1 MVGLSTLPTFKAHA
15 SLATLL
21 PRDIIYMIVRQ
32 AFESQTGLDFI
43 EGKRASNAA
52 RRNLVGQL
60 ARVSVLAQVS
70 VAWRQVALP
79 FVYSTVVC
87 EQIGGSEQWRSN
99 VHWFYNGKSQRARQL
114 VVQGRNGQLACGEL
128 ELAQFSSMKW
138 PNLRQVQVNMHRG
151 GQLVCAYVSCAAPQL
166 AVQMKPLLTVLPDA
180 KSFRMHVGLL
190 CELQDVVLPWGPH
203 AWTLLGKASDSL
215 RHLRLVDVPK
225 ECARQVLLLPY
236 AGRFSKLRT
245 LSIAFGCDDGLAA
258 AADAGGWM
266 PHALLRRSSS
276 CSTQRWAFPRLNQ
289 LRVSDIP
296 FDIRELLAVYRS
308 PVLRRMEIEIGTEQL
323 AASRLHAADWARMA
337 GPQLRAL
344 DIACIGA
351 GHVSPER
358 AALLVRQT
366 LRTAPAQLQH
376 LRMAIHML
384 QPLPAHALD
393 RVPLRALSCL
403 KTLDL
408 RAPLYL
414 TDCQLLMQRL
424 PRLERLRLP
433 SLCTSE
439 LPRAEPRCLDKL
451 YAVLG
456 TPQLASPS
464 LSNAGSRTL
473 QSLHVGFWDVR
484 QSLRALCCHLICFAA
499 QMPALS
505 LITLDLQFARALQSA
520 VDGLYLMHQ
529 RQARWTATSKSDYAW
544 LDRLH
549 SVLIQQVM

>member
-1 MVGLSTLPTFKAHA
+1 MVGLSTLTTYKAQA

-52 RRNLVGQL
+52 RHNLMGQL

-87 EQIGGSEQWRSN
+87 EQVGGSEQWRSN
-99 VHWFYNGKSQRARQL
+99 VHWFYSGKSQRARQL
-114 VVQGRNGQLACGEL
+114 VVQGRNGQLACSEL

-138 PNLRQVQVNMHRG
+138 PNLRQVQVNMHHG
-151 GQLVCAYVSCAAPQL
+151 GQLVCAYVSCAASQS
-166 AVQMKPLLTVLPDA
+166 AVQMKPLLTVLPDTG
-180 KSFRMHVGLL
+180 SFRLHVGLL

-203 AWTLLGKASDSL
+203 AWTLLGRASDSL
-215 RHLRLVDVPK
+215 RHLRLVDVPRSY
-225 ECARQVLLLPY
+225 ARQVLLLPY
-236 AGRFSKLRT
+236 VGRFSKLRT
-245 LSIAFGCDDGLAA
+245 LSVAFGRDDEF
-258 AADAGGWM
+258 AADAAGDWV
-266 PHALLRRSSS
+266 PRTLLRRSTN
-276 CSTQRWAFPRLNQ
+276 CSNQRWAFPRLNQ
-289 LRVSDIP
+289 IRVTDIP
-296 FDIRELLAVYRS
+296 FDIRDFLAVFRS
-308 PVLRRMEIEIGTEQL
+308 PVLRRMEVEIGTEQL
-323 AASRLHAADWARMA
+323 AVSRLHAADWARMA

-376 LRMAIHML
+376 LRMAIRML

-393 RVPLRALSCL
+393 RVPLRALVCL

-408 RAPLYL
+408 RVPLYL
-414 TDCQLLMQRL
+414 GDCQMLMQRL

-439 LPRAEPRCLDKL
+439 LPEAEPRCLDKL

-464 LSNAGSRTL
+464 LSNVGSRTL

-484 QSLRALCCHLICFAA
+484 QPLRALCCHLICFAA
-499 QMPALS
+499 RMPALS
-505 LITLDLQFARALQSA
+505 SITLDLQFARALQSA
-520 VDGLYLMHQ
+520 IDGLHLMHQ

-544 LDRLH
+544 LDHFH
-549 SVLIQQVM
+549 SVLIQQVI